1 MDIYCEALSTKGVSP
16 LHLTEKPTRCF
27 PILVDLDFRFS
38 TDEGENRRFDDEFVT
53 DFVTLYAKEIYKILD
68 TETDKD
74 SKQQIEVD
82 ILTRSGPYVDKDV
95 LKDGIHIVFKNVH
108 LTGTIQQLLRR
119 RVLSK
124 LQPILS
130 THIDGLLNSAEDVL
144 DAHATTNNWQMYGS
158 CKPGKE
164 PYLVTRDIRLALKNG
179 SVDVV
184 YDEVV
189 EREAANKWS
198 KYVKEFSLR
207 RVNTRSRI
215 SPQTEEL
222 AIELEREHFLKQKA
236 AIVDQYPH
244 EMSLHE
250 RNVTQSDIA
259 DDETI
264 TAATIFSEMLSSE
277 RAKSYDSWIRVG
289 WALRNIDHRLL
300 KAWTAFS
307 QKSSKYVKGECDKF
321 WHHMRREAG
330 GLTFGSLRRWAQL
343 DNPTAFGEYAADSRR
358 EVVMEALSGTHNDLA
373 KLVHSMY
380 KDEFV
385 CSELKSNNF
394 YQFKNHKWTRLEQ
407 AHAIR
412 NKFSSEVFKEI
423 KNTVSQFTTEID
435 TVAVTTREPDA
446 NDKTEKKDTTK
457 RVLDSLKDC
466 GTKDKILKECAELF
480 YQENFEQTLD
490 EKTHLIGFNNGIF
503 DLNKNQ
509 FREGRPEDLVSMCT
523 GIDYEVLEN
532 DEVLFEEIDD
542 FFRKVFPNKD
552 MRDYAIGRFANFIS
566 GDVSREE
573 FYIFT
578 GSGSNGKSKT
588 IELFE
593 ASFGGYCCKLP
604 TSLLT
609 QKRAA
614 AGTPSGELHR
624 TKARRFCVLQEPGES
639 ERLNVGIMKE
649 LSGGDKIQCR
659 PLYGVPVEFK
669 PQFNMVMTC
678 NTLPEVPDNDGGTWR
693 RIKVI
698 EFGSK
703 FVSEPKA
710 PNEFEMDPDLNVK
723 FDRWK
728 RPFMIMLIRRY
739 IADKGKKVVE
749 PLQVSAITQR
759 YREEQDHLAAF
770 VKENFQ
776 KAEGCEISVKD
787 VHVIYKDWC
796 KLNLAKMKPDQ
807 MMSMVT
813 KLKATDMKEPVDV
826 ENVPLLRHVYKNWAP
841 MDD

>member
-1 MDIYCEALSTKGVSP
+1 
-16 LHLTEKPTRCF
+16 
-27 PILVDLDFRFS
+27 VDLDFRFS
-38 TDEGENRRFDDEFVT
+38 PEDGEHRRFEDDFVARV
-53 DFVTLYAKEIYKILD
+53 VTLYAEELYKVLD
-68 TETDKD
+68 TETDTTF
-74 SKQQIEVD
+74 KQQIDVD
-82 ILTRSGPYVDKDV
+82 ILTRPAPYVDKNV
-95 LKDGIHIVFKNVH
+95 VKDGIHIIFKNVH
-108 LTGTIQQLLRR
+108 LTATIQQLIRQ
-119 RVLSK
+119 RVLTK
-124 LQPILS
+124 FEPILTS
-130 THIDGLLNSAEDVL
+130 HLQDLLNSADDVL

-158 CKPGKE
+158 RKPGKD
-164 PYLVTRDIRLALKNG
+164 PYLVTRDIRLKLVGGNAEI
-179 SVDVV
+179 V
-184 YDEVV
+184 YDESVS
-189 EREAANKWS
+189 EATASQWS

-207 RVNTRSRI
+207 RLNTRSRI
-215 SPQTEEL
+215 SPETEAL
-222 AIELEREHFLKQKA
+222 ARDAEHKDFLKHKST
-236 AIVDQYPH
+236 IVEQYPH
-244 EMSLHE
+244 EMCLNE
-250 RNVTQSDIA
+250 RHVTQSDMS
-259 DDETI
+259 DDETNF
-264 TAATIFSEMLSSE
+264 AADIFANMLSSK
-277 RAKSYDSWIRVG
+277 RADSYDSWIRVG

-300 KAWTAFS
+300 KSWTAFS
-307 QKSSKYVKGECDKF
+307 QKSAKYTEGECEKY
-321 WHHMRREAG
+321 WHHMKRESG

-343 DNPTAFGEYAADSRR
+343 DDPEAFSEYASDSRR
-358 EVVMEALSGTHNDLA
+358 ETVMEALSGTHNDLA
-373 KLVHSMY
+373 RLVYSMY

-385 CSELKSNNF
+385 CSELKSNSF

-412 NKFSSEVFKEI
+412 NKLSKEVYDEMKKTISMFAAE
-423 KNTVSQFTTEID
+423 VD
-435 TVAVTTREPDA
+435 AVTKNSSKEPDGGEDA
-446 NDKTEKKDTTK
+446 KAEKKDKSK

-480 YQENFEQTLD
+480 YHENFEQTLD

-523 GIDYEVLEN
+523 DIDYEVRAG
-532 DEVLFEEIDD
+532 DEVLFDEIDD
-542 FFRKVFPNKD
+542 FFCKVFPNKD
-552 MRDYAIGRFANFIS
+552 MREYAIGRFANFIS

-614 AGTPSGELHR
+614 AGTPSGELTR

-639 ERLNVGIMKE
+639 EKLNVGIMKE

-659 PLYGVPVEFK
+659 ALYGSPIEFK

-693 RIKVI
+693 RIKVV

-703 FVSEPKA
+703 FVAEPQA
-710 PNEFEMDPDLNVK
+710 PNEFEMDPDLNEK
-723 FDRWK
+723 FERWK
-728 RPFMIMLIRRY
+728 RPFMVMLIRRY
-739 IADKGKKVVE
+739 VADKGKKVIE
-749 PLQVSAITQR
+749 PIQVSAITQR

-776 KAEGCEISVKD
+776 IAEGCEISVKD
-787 VHVIYKDWC
+787 VHAIYKDWC
-796 KLNLAKMKPDQ
+796 KVNLAKMKPDQ
-807 MMSMVT
+807 MMTMVT
-813 KLKATDMKEPVDV
+813 KLKATDMKEPDGV
-826 ENVPLLRHVYKNWAP
+826 ESVPLLRHVYKNWAP